1 MPLSPLPS
9 CVLGTAD
16 VCAAF
21 ASQGDGC
28 PGSNY
33 GNRNFRQTCPSSQ
46 GPWLSLEPYLFIPG
60 IATRVEGSM
69 LPPIMFSLCLLS
81 LMREDNS
88 IIPTPRMR
96 VSFPESKAAPWTMER
111 AWLVLRP
118 QF

>member
-69 LPPIMFSLCLLS
+69 TPSHHVLTLLAQPN
-81 LMREDNS
+81 EGGQ
-88 IIPTPRMR
+88 I
-96 VSFPESKAAPWTMER
+96 VSFPLHR
-111 AWLVLRP
+111 
-118 QF
+118 